1 MTEEINQEIKEERKC
16 TCICCS
22 EGFRDFLKI
31 ALGSFVGVFLA
42 LTLFAALHKPP
53 MPPCHGGFMMPPRG
67 IHHMQRFDRGP
78 RGDFQKFKM
87 ERRNFEK
94 QIPVRVQ
101 VGQEG

>member
-1 MTEEINQEIKEERKC
+1 MTEEMNQEIREEKKC

-53 MPPCHGGFMMPPRG
+53 MPPCHFGHMMPPC
-67 IHHMQRFDRGP
+67 IHHMQQFNKGP
-78 RGDFQKFKM
+78 RGDFQKFRM
-87 ERRNFEK
+87 EKGNFDK
-94 QIPVRVQ
+94 RIPVRVE